1 MIAYHPTAK
10 TTFNIRKE
18 IKENKEN
25 LTLRQQTKKYNI
37 NLSTV
42 FKWRHRE
49 DFKDKKHGA
58 IKPAKSISDLEE
70 HIICEIRKTTLLPL
84 DDLLDVVK
92 GLGIKITRSSLARAL
107 QRNDLSNLSKYIKS
121 LNEEDKPSHSKFKEY
136 KAGYVHIDI
145 KYLPKIDGKRTYL
158 YVAIDRSTRIVFV
171 DI

>member
-121 LNEEDKPSHSKFKEY
+121 LNEEDKPSHSKFKEWEITNSY
-136 KAGYVHIDI
+136 
-145 KYLPKIDGKRTYL
+145 
-158 YVAIDRSTRIVFV
+158 
-171 DI
+171 